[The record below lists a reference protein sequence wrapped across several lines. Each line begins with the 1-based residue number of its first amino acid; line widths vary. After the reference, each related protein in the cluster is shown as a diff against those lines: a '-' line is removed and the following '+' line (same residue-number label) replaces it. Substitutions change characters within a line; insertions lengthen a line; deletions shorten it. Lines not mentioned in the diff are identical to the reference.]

1 MTAKDVYT
9 IALGLLGYTD
19 NPDFQRKAVP
29 ITNKVYLDLHRICNG
44 TEDFEPI
51 KTLNEALDLPDK
63 ALRSVMP
70 SGVAEMLALG
80 EGDGELQQ
88 YFANDYD
95 RGKAKINS
103 IDTIQDVMP

>member
-1 MTAKDVYT
+1 MTAKNVYT

-19 NPDFQRKAVP
+19 NADFQRKAVT
-29 ITNKVYLDLHRICNG
+29 IINKVYFDLHRICNG
-44 TEDFEPI
+44 TKDFEPI
-51 KTLNEALDLPDK
+51 KSLNEALSLPDK
-63 ALRSVMP
+63 VLLSVMP
-70 SGVAEMLALG
+70 LGVAEMLALG

-95 RGKAKINS
+95 RGKARLNV